1 MSNLSLALLEGT
13 LVGPDVQ
20 ENAKAIHILVGIA
33 GNVKVTRILFTTADA
48 VTVIVNTDSDDENAK
63 VTHILFTTA
72 DAVNT
77 DYKY

>member
-1 MSNLSLALLEGT
+1 MSDLPLALLEGT

-20 ENAKAIHILVGIA
+20 ENAKAIHVLVGVA
-33 GNVKVTRILFTTADA
+33 GNVKVTRILS
-48 VTVIVNTDSDDENAK
+48 I
-63 VTHILFTTA
+63 TA